1 MILVTGA
8 TGHFGKAAIDFLI
21 AKGIPS
27 GNIAALVRDE
37 AKAADLKSKG
47 VVVKIGDYL
56 QYDTLVNAFKGV
68 DKLLLVSSSD
78 IEDRSLQQANAVN
91 AAKEAGVKY
100 ILYTSFERKNDT
112 ESSPIAFIAK
122 AHLET
127 DALIRNSGI
136 PYTIFRNNLYMDFI
150 PVFIGDKVL
159 ETGIYWPA
167 GETKAAFATRAD
179 MAEAAAVVLTGEG
192 HEGKEY
198 GISNTENVSFNS
210 VAEVLSQIA
219 GKPISYTSPSADEY
233 KSALTQAGVPAAY
246 VDMFASFAEAIK
258 QGEFETNTSDLEKL
272 LGRKPTTLAEY
283 LKEVYTSN

>member
-8 TGHFGKAAIDFLI
+8 TGHFGKAVIDFLI